1 MITRTTIKTPCTLQ
15 KNIHYSASVKG
26 MQMIRLMDING
37 KTISNV
43 FVCFEAMEIDYV
55 PKDRPTLTIKI

>member
-1 MITRTTIKTPCTLQ
+1 MYKRTTIKTPCTIQ
-15 KNIHYSASVKG
+15 KIIHYGSAVKG
-26 MQMIRLMDING
+26 AQMLRLMDING

-43 FVCFEAMEIDYV
+43 FVCFEDMEIDYV